1 MSDLSAMAIQAGSKL
16 AADFMLWIGS
26 KDVTPNLRNR
36 LISLTLT
43 DNRGFEA
50 DMLNITL
57 DDSDG
62 LLQLPQ
68 RGTVV
73 SLFLGWAGQL
83 HNKGDYTVDQV
94 THGGAPDVLTIG
106 ARSVDFRGEL
116 NKARDLSYHDATLG
130 SIVTQIAQR
139 CGLVL
144 QMAEGFAGINI
155 DHIDQTH
162 ETDPAFVTRL
172 AKRYGAAAVIK
183 AGRLLFLRPGSGKL
197 ASGKAIPAVM
207 LTRQDGDK
215 HSFTIADR
223 TTYTGV
229 QAKWLSTQEA
239 KTHVVQLQRKAKTT
253 NASAVAHPA
262 AQSAPQPTGEQEGD
276 YLAGQK
282 DSLLVLPDV
291 FNSEEAAIQ
300 AAEAKWNE
308 IQRGVVQFSFQLA
321 TGRADLFPETPVKV
335 SGFKSVID
343 DGAWIISKVTHNLTA
358 TGGFTTTLELEN
370 DIAAVEYAKI
380 D

>member
-1 MSDLSAMAIQAGSKL
+1 MSDISAMAIKAGSQL
-16 AADFMLWIGS
+16 APDFMLWIGS
-26 KDVTPNLRNR
+26 KEVTPNLRSR
-36 LISLTLT
+36 LISLSLE

-50 DMLNITL
+50 DTLTLRL

-73 SLFLGWAGQL
+73 SLFLGWVGQL

-94 THGGAPDVLTIG
+94 SHGGAPDVLTIV

-139 CGLVL
+139 CGLIL

-172 AKRYGAAAVIK
+172 AKRYGAIAVIK
-183 AGRLLFLRPGSGKL
+183 AGRLLFLRPGSGES
-197 ASGKAIPAVM
+197 ASGNAIQTVL
-207 LTRQDGDK
+207 LTREDGDK
-215 HSFTIADR
+215 HNFAIADR
-223 TTYTGV
+223 ATYTGV
-229 QAKWLSTQEA
+229 QAKWLTTQEA
-239 KTHVVQLQRKAKTT
+239 KTHVVQVQRKASST
-253 NASAVAHPA
+253 NARTVAHPD
-262 AQSAPQPTGEQEGD
+262 AQSAPQPADDREGD
-276 YLAGQK
+276 YFAGQQAN
-282 DSLLVLPDV
+282 LLVMPEV
-291 FNSEEAAIQ
+291 FNSKDAAMQ
-300 AAEAKWNE
+300 AAEAKWKE
-308 IQRGVVQFSFQLA
+308 IQRGLVNFTLQLA
-321 TGRADLFPETPVKV
+321 AGRADLYPETPVRV

-343 DGAWIISKVTHNLTA
+343 SRVWIISKVTHSLSVS
-358 TGGFTTTLELEN
+358 GGFTTTLQLEN
-370 DIAAVEYAKI
+370 DISDVEYSEVN
-380 D
+380 